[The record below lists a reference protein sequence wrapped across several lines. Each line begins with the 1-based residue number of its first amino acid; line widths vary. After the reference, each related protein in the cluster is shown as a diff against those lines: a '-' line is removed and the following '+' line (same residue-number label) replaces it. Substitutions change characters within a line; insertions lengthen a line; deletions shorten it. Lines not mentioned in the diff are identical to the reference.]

1 MSACNTRTVAKAQ
14 KVDLQIRGVPATLRD
29 RLRKRARSK
38 GVSMSR
44 YMIEVIK
51 DDMERPATIGEWLA
65 EVRQDPPVPGVSGG
79 AIIRELRDELE
90 EGIED

>member
-1 MSACNTRTVAKAQ
+1 MAKRPT
-14 KVDLQIRGVPATLRD
+14 VDLQLRGVPRSLRD
-29 RLRKRARSK
+29 AVRRRARSK
-38 GVSMSR
+38 GLSMSR
-44 YMIEVIK
+44 YVIEVIK
-51 DDMERPATIGEWLA
+51 DDMERPATINEWLA